1 MSVIKVDTIL
11 NKDGT
16 GGPILSGLTTVGV
29 LTSGLSIG
37 STNAYFEYAGIGIVT
52 SVTSIGVAN
61 VWASGTLSGT
71 LSGDGSNL
79 SNLPSV
85 NVGRIMA
92 IKRILGYDEFRA

>member
-1 MSVIKVDTIL
+1 MSKIKVNYIANKTEDGAVELTQGATIPSGKTL
-11 NKDGT
+11 TVT
-16 GGPILSGLTTVGV
+16 GNPTVTGIMTATTV
-29 LTSGLSIG
+29 
-37 STNAYFEYAGIGIVT
+37 NVT
-52 SVTSIGVAN
+52 TVNVT
-61 VWASGTLSGT
+61 GTVTGT

>member
-1 MSVIKVDTIL
+1 MSKIKVNYVT
-11 NKDGT
+11 NKTENGAVELSKGASIPNGKTLTANGNATATGT
-16 GGPILSGLTTVGV
+16 VTVGTV
-29 LTSGLSIG
+29 NVSSAT
-37 STNAYFEYAGIGIVT
+37 VT
-52 SVTSIGVAN
+52 GNINGN
-61 VWASGTLSGT
+61 

>member
-1 MSVIKVDTIL
+1 MSKIKVNYVTNKTEDGAVELTKGATIPAGKTL
-11 NKDGT
+11 TVSGNATATGT
-16 GGPILSGLTTVGV
+16 V
-29 LTSGLSIG
+29 TSGTISVV
-37 STNAYFEYAGIGIVT
+37 SATVT
-52 SVTSIGVAN
+52 GN
-61 VWASGTLSGT
+61 VSGT